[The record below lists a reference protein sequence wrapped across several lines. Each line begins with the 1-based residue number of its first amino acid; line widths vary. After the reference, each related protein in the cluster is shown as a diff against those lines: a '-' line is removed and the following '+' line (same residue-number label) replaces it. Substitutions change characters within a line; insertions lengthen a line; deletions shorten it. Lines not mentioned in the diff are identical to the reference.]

1 MTSENKNN
9 INNPAAAIPGMG
21 YPGEEVGANP
31 VGGNYSDTESE
42 DLNDSSHDHD
52 NVDAPRPQSFDEE
65 EENIVD
71 RQLGIISR
79 LAG

>member
-21 YPGEEVGANP
+21 YPGEEAGTNS
-31 VGGNYSDTESE
+31 VGGNYSDTAE
-42 DLNDSSHDHD
+42 DLNDSSHDED
-52 NVDAPRPQSFDEE
+52 NVDVPIPQSFGEE
-65 EENIVD
+65 DENIVD

-79 LAG
+79 VAG